1 MHTFSWYLILE
12 PCGLSLSILNN
23 EIKNKVS
30 VTNIYN
36 VFQINRFR
44 ILSMKDTKYVSAI
57 IGRYNAHQVS
67 LRNTDFWDK
76 QNTCL

>member
-36 VFQINRFR
+36 VF
-44 ILSMKDTKYVSAI
+44 
-57 IGRYNAHQVS
+57 
-67 LRNTDFWDK
+67 
-76 QNTCL
+76 